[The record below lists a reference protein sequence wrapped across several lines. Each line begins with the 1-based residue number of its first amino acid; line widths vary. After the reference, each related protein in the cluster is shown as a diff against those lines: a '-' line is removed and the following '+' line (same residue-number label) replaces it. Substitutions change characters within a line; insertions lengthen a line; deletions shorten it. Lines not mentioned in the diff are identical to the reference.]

1 MIFAIVILTFMF
13 DWYGILKN
21 QQSFSMSRSYRTIR
35 FKIVF
40 DVCACQSIAVL
51 ACFFRAVG
59 KLVSFVYLSLICL
72 LVVVLLVPLI
82 FLDTFPRRALPDQ

>member
-1 MIFAIVILTFMF
+1 MKKFPSTLIDEFAIVILTFMF

-21 QQSFSMSRSYRTIR
+21 QQSFSTSRSYRTIR

-51 ACFFRAVG
+51 TCFFRAVG
-59 KLVSFVYLSLICL
+59 KLVSFVYLSHL
-72 LVVVLLVPLI
+72 PA
-82 FLDTFPRRALPDQ
+82 RSRAFSSFNFS